1 MSFRMGQVVIFIQL
15 FCICHQLTAG
25 ENDPTYEIT
34 THWKRTFHALHA
46 IDVNQ
51 DGEDELFI
59 RHESQLDLTDLQLQR
74 YYASFGEPK
83 CPECGYSPLVT
94 GRLDSLAILKI
105 SGTADSVY
113 WRLLTWTNT
122 AQVESRNL
130 RDYLS
135 FSGFDKDQDGKL
147 HQSGG
152 PVGFLKG
159 SDGELLQIF
168 SLNTSRDRARRGLM
182 AVRPAT
188 GEIVWEFLMGPH
200 VRNCLIGDWD
210 RDGREEILAGS
221 YAPDNGLTLNG
232 TRDDSSY
239 IFLINA
245 DGRLR
250 WRRAVGGIFTGAVP
264 AIGDIDGSGKYSPL
278 VYRFS
283 LNTVAD
289 NTDELMLLDLAS
301 GDPVRRIRAG
311 KRFTQVPFDRPLNLC
326 QDFDGDGKAEIVL
339 ANADGML
346 RMFGAD
352 LMNLKTSPSVRRPL
366 EINGIA
372 DLTGDHLPEIICLTS
387 DNALVILNHELKP
400 LIEYPLEVKCRV
412 LIPQKPVQRE
422 LLTAHLNDSGL
433 SDYALLEMRP
443 VPLSKT
449 LLENSKSAR
458 DWLLP
463 TIAGLLLVYFLRR
476 WLFSAQCRKILFSFL
491 DHARILDS
499 VLMLRHDGQIIRIG
513 KIWEEK
519 FGLKAWQFLHT
530 PYQSIFAT
538 ESARVLQA
546 PIEKLRQS
554 PRQEVR
560 FESSDHR
567 RFSLQGNYLPFLRY
581 WLFYLNDLTEHDHL
595 RQVQAWAVVAQRL
608 AHGIKNPLTTV
619 KLNAE
624 DLVDLLESRHH
635 LHDPEVME
643 SLNAIIAQAEKLT
656 RMSDGFMR
664 FVQFEEP
671 EVQPIDLHQI
681 IMHQIPQ
688 WLPGQHSIQVHYK
701 LAEKMPE
708 IVFDPEQFLFV
719 FKTVF
724 FNALESIE
732 KSGRIVIST
741 SLAEVFSAQGT
752 RLQMAELQIHDN
764 GQGIAPEYL
773 EKVFLPFFS
782 LKKNGTGLGLHIA
795 QKVMQDH
802 GGTIHLESEIDIG
815 TTVTLRFRL
824 ASA

>member
-1 MSFRMGQVVIFIQL
+1 MPVQMVCVLWLLL
-15 FCICHQLTAG
+15 FSALPVLVAR
-25 ENDPTYEIT
+25 ENEPTYEIT
-34 THWKRTFHALHA
+34 TRWKRTFRSLRV

-51 DGEDELFI
+51 DGEDELLI
-59 RHESQLDLTDLQLQR
+59 RHNDQLDLVDLQLQR
-74 YYASFGEPK
+74 FYASFGEPL
-83 CPECGYSPLVT
+83 CPECGYVPLVT
-94 GRLDSLAILKI
+94 GRLDSLAIIK
-105 SGTADSVY
+105 STFTADSVF

-122 AQVESRNL
+122 AQGESRNL
-130 RDYLS
+130 RDYMSL
-135 FSGFDKDQDGKL
+135 SGFDKDGDGKL

-152 PVGFLKG
+152 PVGFLKDSG
-159 SDGELLQIF
+159 GELLQIY
-168 SLNTSRDRARRGLM
+168 SLNTSRDHAKRGLM

-188 GEIVWEFLMGPH
+188 GEVVWEFLMGPQ
-200 VRNCLIGDWD
+200 VRTCLIGDWD
-210 RDGREEILAGS
+210 RDGNAEILAGS

-239 IFLINA
+239 IFLI
-245 DGRLR
+245 DVKGRLR
-250 WRRAVGGIFTGAVP
+250 WHLAVGGVFTGAVP
-264 AIGDIDGSGKYSPL
+264 AIGDIDGNGKYSPL

-301 GDPVRRIRAG
+301 GEPVRRIRAG
-311 KRFTQVPFDRPLNLC
+311 KRFTQVPFDRQLNLC
-326 QDFDGDGKAEIVL
+326 QDFDGDGKAEIVV

-366 EINGIA
+366 EIQEIA
-372 DLTGDHLPEIICLTS
+372 DLTGDHLPEIVCLTS
-387 DNALVILNHELKP
+387 DNTLLIFNHELKP
-400 LIEYPLEVKCRV
+400 LIEYPLETKCDV
-412 LIPQKPVQRE
+412 VIPQKSVKRE
-422 LLTAHLNDSGL
+422 LLAAHLNDSGFF
-433 SDYALLEMRP
+433 DYTLLELRP

-458 DWLLP
+458 NWLLP
-463 TIAGLLLVYFLRR
+463 TIAGLLLVYFIRR
-476 WLFSAQCRKILFSFL
+476 WFLSAQCRKILFTFL

-499 VLMLRHDGQIIRIG
+499 VLMLRRDGRILRLG

-519 FGLKAWQFLHT
+519 FGLKTWQLLHS
-530 PYQSIFAT
+530 PYQTIFTT
-538 ESARVLQA
+538 EAAQVLKA
-546 PIEKLRQS
+546 PIEKIRQA
-554 PRQEVR
+554 PRQEIR
-560 FESSDHR
+560 FETSDHR
-567 RFSLQGNYLPFLRY
+567 RFSLQGNYLPLLRY
-581 WLFYLNDLTEHDHL
+581 WLFYLNDLTESEHL

-624 DLVDLLESRHH
+624 DLIDLLESRHQI
-635 LHDPEVME
+635 HDPEVLE
-643 SLNAIIAQAEKLT
+643 SLSAIIGQAEKLT

-671 EVQPIDLHQI
+671 KVQPIDLHQI
-681 IMHQIPQ
+681 IMNQIPQ
-688 WLPGQHSIQVHYK
+688 WLPGQHSIQVDSK
-701 LAEKMPE
+701 LAEKLPE
-708 IVFDPEQFLFV
+708 ILFDPEQFLFV

-741 SLAEVFSAQGT
+741 SLVEVFTAQGT

-764 GQGIAPEYL
+764 GQGLAPEYL

-782 LKKNGTGLGLHIA
+782 LKKNGTGLGLYIA
-795 QKVMQDH
+795 QKVMLDH
-802 GGTIHLESEIDIG
+802 GGAIHLESEINVG